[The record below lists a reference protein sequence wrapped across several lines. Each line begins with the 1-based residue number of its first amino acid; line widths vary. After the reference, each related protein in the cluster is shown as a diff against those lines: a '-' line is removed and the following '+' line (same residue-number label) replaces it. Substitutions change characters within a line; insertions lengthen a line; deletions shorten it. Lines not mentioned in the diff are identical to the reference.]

1 MSCHMPSCIIIY
13 RTTEGA
19 IFVGGVWSYPGLA
32 LMLHRNVRPPHARV
46 SCYVVH
52 LGLELVLDEFS
63 RASDLQLED
72 ALVLYVKVSS
82 IFPSPSAEHTS
93 TYAFVQGVG
102 VCLAVLH

>member
-1 MSCHMPSCIIIY
+1 
-13 RTTEGA
+13 
-19 IFVGGVWSYPGLA
+19 
-32 LMLHRNVRPPHARV
+32 
-46 SCYVVH
+46 
-52 LGLELVLDEFS
+52 LELVLDEFS